1 MTCRITNTEP
11 RIFTIDLI
19 REIEEYQK
27 FKNVFEFFKGLEK
40 EISKCP
46 LIQNLIEASKTSRAF
61 RYDLK
66 SNYIQIDSHLDSI
79 LFSLLSEANK
89 FLCGESKAEEF
100 QKNAGKLLDI
110 DPKYV
115 DPKSLTISIPE
126 IVVKDLTVDNFKEIK
141 WVHDSY
147 SDVLKYIKGFENIV
161 LSSPNVKKA
170 IAEIDSEYYSRAE
183 FSIKKDFWIR
193 SSGELLRLLRNS
205 LGLATSYLK
214 SIEKI
219 DGFINTKMTTED
231 FINQLGAILGLDP
244 KKINIFKDD
253 EDNESFII
261 YRNM

>member
-1 MTCRITNTEP
+1 MKYTTMDEEIN
-11 RIFTIDLI
+11 FTIDLI
-19 REIEEYQK
+19 KEIDEYQK

-46 LIQNLIEASKTSRAF
+46 LIQTLIEASKSSDAF
-61 RYDLK
+61 RHDLK
-66 SNYIQIDSHLDSI
+66 GNYIKIDPDLDSI
-79 LFSLLSEANK
+79 LYSLLFEANK

-100 QKNAGKLLDI
+100 QKNAGSLLDI

-147 SDVLKYIKGFENIV
+147 SDVLKYIKGFEYIV

-170 IAEIDSEYYSRAE
+170 IAEIDSEYYGCAD
-183 FSIKKDFWIR
+183 FSVKKDFLIR
-193 SSGELLRLLRNS
+193 SSGELGRLLRNS
-205 LGLATSYLK
+205 LGLATDYLE
-214 SIEKI
+214 SIGKI
-219 DGFINTKMTTED
+219 DGVVIRKMTTED

-261 YRNM
+261 YRNI